1 MSLYSGRTYFFF
13 PHSFLDAL
21 HKCRSLRS
29 IWIDDISKHEKYLVI
44 KIKYFKALNIIIV
57 VQNIEIRAQ
66 FGQARKL
73 AYSG

>member
-1 MSLYSGRTYFFF
+1 
-13 PHSFLDAL
+13 
-21 HKCRSLRS
+21 LRS